1 MSAKITNSKKTME
14 LCNACNERPAQ
25 IAVKHSQNGLLRTY
39 KLCNTCYE
47 ERAQFSRQGM
57 SPSLFDSFFSGT
69 PFSRTSNPFEKREPA
84 SVNIIDYFSDRAK
97 RVLQGS
103 AASATELKASSIDT
117 EHILIGLAEEEEMGA
132 PILEKMGINPEEL
145 ISYLKENSI
154 EGVETKKNLDLS
166 PRAKKALELAFYIA
180 KELKHNYV
188 GSEHILL
195 GLIKEGEGLAF
206 QTLKKY
212 GVDFDKAAKT
222 LTEMLGKEKR
232 SKKGDTEESKT
243 PHLDSHSLDLT
254 EEARKGKLDPV
265 IGRSDEITRVI
276 QVLSR
281 RTKNNPVLIGEPGV
295 GKTAIAE
302 GLAQKII
309 SGNIPENLK
318 GKRVIALDLASLLSG
333 TKFRGEFEKRLKKII
348 KEIKEHSEDI
358 ILFIDELHT
367 LVGAGATE
375 GAMDAANILKPA
387 LARGELRTIG
397 ATTLNE
403 YKKHIEKDSAL
414 ERRFQPVL
422 VGEPNVDVS
431 IEILKGLRD
440 KYEAHHKVKITTES
454 IVAAAHLSDRYIQD
468 RFLPDKAIDLID
480 EAAAKVRLKAITMP
494 EKIHELEKEIKR
506 LRKEQEA
513 SDKSKNKKQSVLLK
527 KELEKT
533 TEELEKVKTSWEK
546 EKGTTKSEVTAE
558 EIQELV
564 SSWTGIPVTD
574 LSDEETEKLL
584 KLEQR
589 LGERI
594 IGQTEAVQ
602 AVSEAIRRGRAGL
615 KDPKRPIGSFIFLGP
630 TGVGKTELTK
640 ALAHQMFGDEDAMI
654 RIDMSEY
661 IERHTVSRLIGSP
674 PGYVG
679 HEEGGQLTEK
689 VRRKPYSVILLDEIE
704 KAHPDVFNI
713 LLQILEDGRLTDSK
727 GRTVDFKNTVI
738 IATSNIGSKMITQSD
753 QRELGFEDP
762 NNGKGKNGHEIDD
775 TLKQN
780 LMGELKG
787 FFRPE
792 FLNRIDEI
800 IVFHSL
806 SKKQI
811 GSIVDLMLTELK
823 ELLSGQNLELS
834 ITKKA
839 KEALGK
845 EGYDPSF
852 GARPLRRIIQKK
864 IENPLS
870 TLILDGKFI
879 SGDMVHIDIDSKKTF
894 TFTKKKQ

>member
-1 MSAKITNSKKTME
+1 MQI
-14 LCNACNERPAQ
+14 CDACNERPAQ
-25 IAVKHSQNGLLRTY
+25 ISVKQSQNGLLRTY
-39 KLCNTCYE
+39 KLCNSCYE
-47 ERAQFSRQGM
+47 ERAQFSNNHALG
-57 SPSLFDSFFSGT
+57 SSLFDSFFSGT
-69 PFSRTSNPFEKREPA
+69 PFSRNTVPLQKREPA

-97 RVLQGS
+97 KVLEHSAQ
-103 AASATELKASSIDT
+103 AASELNASSIDT
-117 EHILIGLAEEEEMGA
+117 EHLLIGLAEEEEMGA
-132 PILEKMGINPEEL
+132 PILEKLNIAPDEL
-145 ISYLKENSI
+145 IGYLKENAI
-154 EGVETKKNLDLS
+154 AGTEEKERIDLS

-212 GVDFDKAAKT
+212 GVDFDTATQALTKLFGKDTQKKT
-222 LTEMLGKEKR
+222 KKE
-232 SKKGDTEESKT
+232 DSKT
-243 PHLDSHSLDLT
+243 PNLDAHSLDLT
-254 EEARKGKLDPV
+254 AEAEKGKLDPV

-302 GLAQKII
+302 GLAQKITA
-309 SGNIPENLK
+309 GNIPENLK
-318 GKRVIALDLASLLSG
+318 QKRVIALDLASLLSG

-348 KEIKEHSEDI
+348 EEIKEHSEDI

-440 KYEAHHKVKITTES
+440 KYEAHHKVKITTEA

-480 EAAAKVRLKAITMP
+480 EAAAKVRLKAITTP

-506 LRKEQEA
+506 LKKEQEA
-513 SDKSKNKKQSVLLK
+513 SDKSKNKKQALLHT
-527 KELEKT
+527 KEIEKAE
-533 TEELEKVKTSWEK
+533 EELAKVKTSWEK
-546 EKGTTKSEVTAE
+546 EKGTEKSEVTAE
-558 EIQELV
+558 DIQELV

-589 LGERI
+589 LGEQI
-594 IGQTEAVQ
+594 IGQSEAIQ

-661 IERHTVSRLIGSP
+661 MERHTVSRLIGSP

-727 GRTVDFKNTVI
+727 GRVVDFKNTVI
-738 IATSNIGSKMITQSD
+738 IATSNIGSRLITQSD
-753 QRELGFEDP
+753 NRELGFEDP
-762 NNGKGKNGHEIDD
+762 ENGKKKNNGEVTKD
-775 TLKQN
+775 LKES
-780 LMGELKG
+780 LMSELKNY
-787 FFRPE
+787 FRPE
-792 FLNRIDEI
+792 FLNRVDEI

-806 SKKQI
+806 SEKQI
-811 GSIVDLMLTELK
+811 GSIVDLMLTELE
-823 ELLSGQNLELS
+823 ELLAGQNLKLS

-839 KEALGK
+839 KTALGK

-870 TLILDGKFI
+870 TRILDGKFI
-879 SGDMVHIDIDSKKTF
+879 AGDTVHINLDKKGF
-894 TFTKKKQ
+894 TFTKKK